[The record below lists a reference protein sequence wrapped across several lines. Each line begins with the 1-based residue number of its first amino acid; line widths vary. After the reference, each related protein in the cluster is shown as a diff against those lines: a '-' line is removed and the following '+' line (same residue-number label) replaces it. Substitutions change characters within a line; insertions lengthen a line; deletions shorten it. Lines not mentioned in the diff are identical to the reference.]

1 MPSGHIGVGGEHIKG
16 LIVGIDPGA
25 TTGVALLDLDGKVV
39 HVESRREFTRADIV
53 YTLISHGRPAVVATD
68 VNPTPSAVERI
79 AHTFGATIYSPHHV
93 LAVEEKTRLVRDI
106 PGVTDSH
113 RRDAL
118 ACAIKAYDDVR
129 QNLDRVDRKSREAE
143 LDEVLR
149 EEVRIRVL
157 RGDSPSIDAAIRDV
171 SVEVHE
177 EAKVEAGAPAEPHV
191 HRSRALR
198 REVVLLREYKDH
210 LEGRVGSL
218 EHRVRE
224 LQDKLDRVR
233 KGGERKAFASK
244 AVRTMDG
251 RINNLTSRLE
261 RRRKENDELK
271 RTNRR
276 LEVRARMALK
286 GLVAVERPS
295 ECKDGDV
302 VVVTRP
308 SEARHLHCRPLLV
321 LSTFPDPPVPSGVPW
336 VRRRSLKVTQNGGEW
351 FVSRQVAERAAN
363 KRERSKLIDVVDEYK
378 NGHNGEE

>member
-1 MPSGHIGVGGEHIKG
+1 MPSVHSGVGGDYIKG
-16 LIVGIDPGA
+16 LIVGIDPGT
-25 TTGVALLDLDGKVV
+25 TTGVAMLDLDGNVV
-39 HVESRREFTRADIV
+39 HVESRREYPRADIV

-79 AHTFGATIYSPHHV
+79 AHTFGATIYRPHHV

-129 QNLDRVDRKSREAE
+129 QNLDRVDRKARDAE
-143 LDEVLR
+143 LDDVLR
-149 EEVRIRVL
+149 EEVRVRVL
-157 RGDSPSIDAAIRDV
+157 RGDSPSIDAAIREV

-210 LEGRVGSL
+210 LEVRVESL
-218 EHRVRE
+218 EHRVMG
-224 LQDKLDRVR
+224 LLGKLDRVR
-233 KGGERKAFASK
+233 KGGEREAFASK
-244 AVRTMDG
+244 AVRTLDG
-251 RINNLTSRLE
+251 RIKNLASRLE
-261 RRRKENDELK
+261 HQRKENNELK
-271 RTNRR
+271 RANRR
-276 LEVRARMALK
+276 LEVRARMALE
-286 GLVAVERPS
+286 GLVPVERPTA
-295 ECKDGDV
+295 CKDGDV

-308 SEARHLHCRPLLV
+308 SQARHLHCRPLLV
-321 LSTFPDPPVPSGVPW
+321 LSTFPDPPIPTGVPW
-336 VRRRSLKVTQNGGEW
+336 IRRKALKVTQNGGEW
-351 FVSRQVAERAAN
+351 FVSRQAAEQAAY

-378 NGHNGEE
+378 HRDDDE

>member
-1 MPSGHIGVGGEHIKG
+1 M
-16 LIVGIDPGA
+16 
-25 TTGVALLDLDGKVV
+25 ALLDLDGNVV
-39 HVESRREFTRADIV
+39 HVDSRREYPRADIV

-79 AHTFGATIYSPHHV
+79 AHTFGAKIYRPRHV
-93 LAVEEKTRLVRDI
+93 LAVEEKTRLVREM

-129 QNLDRVDRKSREAE
+129 QNLDRVDRKSKDAE

-157 RGDSPSIDAAIRDV
+157 RGDSTSIDAAIREV

-210 LEGRVGSL
+210 LEGRVASL
-218 EHRVRE
+218 EHRVIA
-224 LQDKLDRVR
+224 LQEKLDRVR
-233 KGGERKAFASK
+233 KGGEREAFASK
-244 AVRTMDG
+244 AVRTLDS
-251 RINNLTSRLE
+251 RIKNLASRLE
-261 RRRKENDELK
+261 RQRNENHELK
-271 RTNRR
+271 RANRI
-276 LEVRARMALK
+276 LEVRARMALE
-286 GLVAVERPS
+286 GFVPVERPLA
-295 ECKDGDV
+295 CKDGDV

-321 LSTFPDPPVPSGVPW
+321 LSTFPDPPIPAGVPW
-336 VRRRSLKVTQNGGEW
+336 IRRKSMKVTQNGGEW
-351 FVSRQVAERAAN
+351 FVSRQVAEHAAQ
-363 KRERSKLIDVVDEYK
+363 KGERSKLIEVVDDYK
-378 NGHNGEE
+378 HRDGDE